1 MEKKIDKFLKF
12 SKLFESKPSEH
23 RALFFLFLNLV
34 SSYGTGSKDDGAKK
48 FSRDRDGL
56 VYHSRTKAVLYR
68 GACIEQP
75 LYNGGRGEDIDG
87 KARMRRELVTGIRA
101 DKHRSR
107 RHVSDWNDNRVPRD
121 TGVVTLHPPIVSDLQ
136 VQTAL
141 EEEKEEDT
149 PLDRIVSGFF
159 FFLVLEIIGSIGVE
173 VL

>member
-1 MEKKIDKFLKF
+1 M
-12 SKLFESKPSEH
+12 
-23 RALFFLFLNLV
+23 
-34 SSYGTGSKDDGAKK
+34 
-48 FSRDRDGL
+48 
-56 VYHSRTKAVLYR
+56 
-68 GACIEQP
+68 
-75 LYNGGRGEDIDG
+75 DIDG
-87 KARMRRELVTGIRA
+87 KARMRRELVTGTRA

-159 FFLVLEIIGSIGVE
+159 FWFWRLLEV
-173 VL
+173 

>member
-48 FSRDRDGL
+48 LSRDRDGL

-87 KARMRRELVTGIRA
+87 KARMRRELVTGTRA

-121 TGVVTLHPPIVSDLQ
+121 TGVVTLHPPLFQIYRCKQHWRRRKRILRWIE
-136 VQTAL
+136 L
-141 EEEKEEDT
+141 F
-149 PLDRIVSGFF
+149 LDFF
-159 FFLVLEIIGSIGVE
+159 FFWFWRLLEV
-173 VL
+173 

>member
-48 FSRDRDGL
+48 LSRDRDGL

-107 RHVSDWNDNRVPRD
+107 RHVSDWND
-121 TGVVTLHPPIVSDLQ
+121 TLHPPIVSDLQ

-141 EEEKEEDT
+141 EEKEEDT

-159 FFLVLEIIGSIGVE
+159 FFFGSGDYWKYRSRSLVIRKL
-173 VL
+173 